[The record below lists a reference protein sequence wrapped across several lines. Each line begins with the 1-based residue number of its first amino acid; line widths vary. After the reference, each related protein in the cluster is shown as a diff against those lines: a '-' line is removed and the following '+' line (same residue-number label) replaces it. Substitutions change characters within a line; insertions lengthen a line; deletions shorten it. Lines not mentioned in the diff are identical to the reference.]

1 MKILCRGDNETKE
14 NRTLTHKHTQDPPS
28 EISFDSHSCQ
38 RKINLKIKKR
48 NAEKTRK
55 QRQQQ
60 KKAKWLKVA
69 AD

>member
-38 RKINLKIKKR
+38 RKINLKINKR
-48 NAEKTRK
+48 NAEKN
-55 QRQQQ
+55 Q
-60 KKAKWLKVA
+60 KTTTA
-69 AD
+69 AEKKRSG

>member
-14 NRTLTHKHTQDPPS
+14 NHTLTHKHTQDPPS

-48 NAEKTRK
+48 NAEKN
-55 QRQQQ
+55 Q
-60 KKAKWLKVA
+60 KTTA
-69 AD
+69 AEKSEVVKGCC

>member
-38 RKINLKIKKR
+38 RKINLKINKR
-48 NAEKTRK
+48 NAEKN
-55 QRQQQ
+55 Q
-60 KKAKWLKVA
+60 KTTA
-69 AD
+69 AEKSEVVKGCC

>member
-38 RKINLKIKKR
+38 RKINLKINKR
-48 NAEKTRK
+48 NAEKN
-55 QRQQQ
+55 Q
-60 KKAKWLKVA
+60 KTTA
-69 AD
+69 AAEKSEVVKGCC